1 MKKERKNLRNILT
14 KRNETKR
21 SFQQYKTQAMKRIM
35 TMKMMMKKRA
45 K

>member
-1 MKKERKNLRNILT
+1 MKERKNLRNILP

-21 SFQQYKTQAMKRIM
+21 HFQQYKTQAMKKIT
-35 TMKMMMKKRA
+35 TMKMMMKKKRA